1 MANPRRTFYD
11 DLGLRP
17 DASGVEIDRAYRT
30 FRKKMDDVTAVPDP
44 PREAR
49 VKIAYETL
57 SDPAKREAYDA
68 LLAGPQSEGGRSKGG
83 LVAVAGIVIVAAIAA
98 GFFLLRPSGPPAADA
113 GTRAVGELTRRAGLA
128 VNRVASTDLN
138 GKAAPLGIAFAIG
151 EGTAVTACSGI
162 TPTSTLT
169 LSVGAQPVPATLAHA
184 DDTLGICKL
193 AASGIGGSPLAMA
206 AADPQAGDT
215 VYMTQV
221 DRAGVV
227 TLSKAQVT
235 RVAPSSRGG
244 TVVETSVSVPPEQRG
259 GPVLDERGMVV
270 GAALPGEVIRLTPEW
285 ASRTKLL
292 EASPPPAT
300 AAPAAPG
307 AASPAPTATAAPA
320 AASPAPPPTPPA
332 QAAPKSPGSMTPE
345 EVAEDRRRRLEE
357 ALQKNIPTR

>member
-1 MANPRRTFYD
+1 
-11 DLGLRP
+11 
-17 DASGVEIDRAYRT
+17 
-30 FRKKMDDVTAVPDP
+30 
-44 PREAR
+44 
-49 VKIAYETL
+49 
-57 SDPAKREAYDA
+57 
-68 LLAGPQSEGGRSKGG
+68 
-83 LVAVAGIVIVAAIAA
+83 
-98 GFFLLRPSGPPAADA
+98 
-113 GTRAVGELTRRAGLA
+113 

-169 LSVGAQPVPATLAHA
+169 LSVASQPVPARLAHA

-221 DRAGVV
+221 DAAGVV

-259 GPVLDERGMVV
+259 GPVLDERGLVV

-292 EASPPPAT
+292 EAPPPPAA
-300 AAPAAPG
+300 AAPATAAPG
-307 AASPAPTATAAPA
+307 AASPATPATSPPA
-320 AASPAPPPTPPA
+320 AASPAPPPAPA

-357 ALQKNIPTR
+357 ALQRNIPTR

>member
-68 LLAGPQSEGGRSKGG
+68 LLAGPQSEGRPRSG
-83 LVAVAGIVIVAAIAA
+83 LFTVVGIVVVAAIAA
-98 GFFLLRPSGPPAADA
+98 GFFLLRPSGAPPADA

-169 LSVGAQPVPATLAHA
+169 LSVASQPVPARLAHA

-221 DRAGVV
+221 DAAGVV

-244 TVVETSVSVPPEQRG
+244 TVVETSVSVLPEQRG
-259 GPVLDERGMVV
+259 GPVLDERGLVV

-292 EASPPPAT
+292 EAPPPPAA
-300 AAPAAPG
+300 AAP
-307 AASPAPTATAAPA
+307 ATAAPA
-320 AASPAPPPTPPA
+320 AASPATPPTPMAPA
-332 QAAPKSPGSMTPE
+332 PPVQAAPKSPGSMTPE

>member
-1 MANPRRTFYD
+1 
-11 DLGLRP
+11 
-17 DASGVEIDRAYRT
+17 
-30 FRKKMDDVTAVPDP
+30 MDDVSAVPEP
-44 PREAR
+44 AREAR
-49 VKIAYETL
+49 MRIAYETL

-83 LVAVAGIVIVAAIAA
+83 LVAVIGIVIVAAIAG
-98 GFFLLRPSGPPAADA
+98 GFFLLRPSASPPADA
-113 GTRAVGELTRRAGLA
+113 GTRALGELTRRAALA
-128 VNRVASTDLN
+128 VNRVDSTDSFN
-138 GKAAPLGIAFAIG
+138 AKAAPLGIAFAIG

-162 TPTSTLT
+162 TPTSVLT
-169 LSVGAQPVPATLAHA
+169 LSVASQPVPARLAHA

-206 AADPQAGDT
+206 AADPTAGDT

-221 DRAGVV
+221 DAAGVV

-259 GPVLDERGMVV
+259 GPVLDERGFVV

-285 ASRTKLL
+285 ASRTKQL
-292 EASPPPAT
+292 EAPPPPAA
-300 AAPAAPG
+300 AAPATPAAASPATPLPATAAPG
-307 AASPAPTATAAPA
+307 AASPTTPA
-320 AASPAPPPTPPA
+320 PPA

-357 ALQKNIPTR
+357 ALQKNIR

>member
-1 MANPRRTFYD
+1 MPRMANPRRTFYD

-83 LVAVAGIVIVAAIAA
+83 LVAVAGIVIVVAIAA

-162 TPTSTLT
+162 APTSILTLT
-169 LSVGAQPVPATLAHA
+169 VASQPVPARLAYA

-206 AADPQAGDT
+206 AADPKAGDT

-235 RVAPSSRGG
+235 SVAPSSRGG
-244 TVVETSVSVPPEQRG
+244 TVVEISVSVPPEQRG
-259 GPVLDERGMVV
+259 GPVLDERGLVV

-285 ASRTKLL
+285 ASRTKQL
-292 EASPPPAT
+292 EAPPPAT
-300 AAPAAPG
+300 AEPAAG
-307 AASPAPTATAAPA
+307 LPATPATAAPA